1 MMQDNGFSRLKAHS
15 RKPDWAEFCAALV
28 WVAFAAPEGGY
39 DAISSFQLAQFGH
52 NYSAMF
58 LATVAT
64 MSQSS
69 SPEAFNLMMRIF
81 SESWLHGSKA
91 PA

>member
-15 RKPDWAEFCAALV
+15 RKPDWVEFCAAL
-28 WVAFAAPEGGY
+28 EGGY
-39 DAISSFQLAQFGH
+39 DAICSFQLAQFGH